1 MLISDWSSDGCSS
14 DLIEDITAK
23 VGKLDIAAAEKARL
37 VDAAKAAWSASA
49 GPAYTRLLA
58 EMKRQQP
65 GAPTADGVWR
75 LPDGKAYYE
84 ALLANYTTTDMTAT
98 EIHDLG
104 LSEVARIHGEMKTR
118 SEEHTSELQSPMR
131 ISYAVF

>member
-75 LPDGKAYYE
+75 LDRKRVVSGKSVSVRV
-84 ALLANYTTTDMTAT
+84 D
-98 EIHDLG
+98 IG
-104 LSEVARIHGEMKTR
+104 GRR
-118 SEEHTSELQSPMR
+118 SL
-131 ISYAVF
+131 